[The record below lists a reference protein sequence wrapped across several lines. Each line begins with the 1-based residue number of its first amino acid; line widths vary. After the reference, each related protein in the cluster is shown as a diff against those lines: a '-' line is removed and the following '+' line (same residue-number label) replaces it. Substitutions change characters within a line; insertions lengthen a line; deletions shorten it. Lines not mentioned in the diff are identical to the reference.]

1 MVILSYNQVKEIVT
15 NRLILKTDTT
25 PFEDL
30 SVLLFGEQYGES
42 EVRRRMW
49 GMLRLIE
56 IIENQHEDETVILS
70 LSDLHVPFQLDYHV
84 LSKYIGCDVL
94 QLNGDIIDCQAL
106 SRFPKQYR
114 ISPMEE
120 LICGRQYLIELI
132 DFLKPGRV
140 VCNYGNHDKRFASYF
155 AKNLDSDIL
164 ELMPNTSLELIF
176 NDGFRHYNKREHTK
190 VWYEP
195 IKNVFDN
202 IEIEFIDD
210 WKCQIG
216 KTIFCHPMAY
226 RSGIL
231 STADKA
237 KQFFQDTCEQPFD
250 AIVMSHTH
258 KIGDAVIGRI
268 RLLEQGAFSD
278 VKQMDYMDGRLT
290 PPQKSGYAVIY
301 QDKDGNVIHEKT
313 KVNML

>member
-1 MVILSYNQVKEIVT
+1 
-15 NRLILKTDTT
+15 
-25 PFEDL
+25 
-30 SVLLFGEQYGES
+30 
-42 EVRRRMW
+42 MW
-49 GMLRLIE
+49 RLIE
-56 IIENQHEDETVILS
+56 IIENRSENETVILS

-84 LSKYIGCDVL
+84 LSDYVGVDVL

-120 LICGRQYLIELI
+120 MIVGRQYLIDLI
-132 DFLKPGRV
+132 DFLKPKRV

-176 NDGFRHYNKREHTK
+176 VDGFYHYNKRERTK

-195 IKNVFDN
+195 IQNVFDK
-202 IEIEFIDD
+202 IVIEFVDD

-216 KTIFCHPMAY
+216 KTIFCHPLAY

-231 STADKA
+231 ATADRA
-237 KQFFQDTCEQPFD
+237 KQFFQDTAEKPFD
-250 AIVMSHTH
+250 TICMAHTH
-258 KIGDAVIGRI
+258 KIGDAMIGKI
-268 RLLEQGAFSD
+268 RLLEQGAFAD
-278 VKQMDYMDGRLT
+278 VKQMNYADGKLT
-290 PPQKSGYAVIY
+290 PQQKSGFAVIY
-301 QDKDGNVIHEKT
+301 QDEDGNTIHEKT
-313 KVNML
+313 KIHLI